1 MFAGLIEAKARIAGI
16 ERESGGIR
24 LTVTRPACFDDIA
37 IGDSISIDGC
47 CLTIV
52 AIDDRSMAFQAGEE
66 TLSKTNLGGLSEGGD
81 VNCER
86 ALAMGQR
93 IGGHLVSGHIDGMG
107 ALEKRVDNSDW
118 SDMVFSAP
126 KELTVQMANKG
137 SIAVSGVSLTLVE
150 VTTNGFSVAL
160 IPHTLRE
167 TTLGSLQVGD
177 SVNLETDMLAKYVQQ
192 QLVSQGLVTARE

>member
-1 MFAGLIEAKARIAGI
+1 M
-16 ERESGGIR
+16 
-24 LTVTRPACFDDIA
+24 TRPASFDDIA
-37 IGDSISIDGC
+37 IGDSISLDGC

-52 AIDDRSMAFQAGEE
+52 AIDDQTMAFQAGEE
-66 TLSKTNLGGLSEGGD
+66 TLSKTNLGGLSQGGE

-150 VTTNGFSVAL
+150 VTTDGFSVAL

-167 TTLGSLQVGD
+167 TTLGSLHVGD

-192 QLVSQGLVTARE
+192 QLASQGLVSARE